1 VVLHMTDWSVF
12 GELMLQ
18 WLTLTFMLVG
28 LVGLVI
34 PIFPGIAVIW
44 LSALVYAVIEAL
56 AGKMG
61 FWDWLLF
68 ALITVL
74 MVVGSFIDNI
84 IIARKLRETGTPW
97 RSIGIGYVAGLVSSL
112 FLTPFAAL
120 LITPL
125 ALYAAEYWRL
135 RDTRLAFDS
144 AKGWL
149 IGFGWTFLVLVAI
162 GGVMIGL
169 WLLWVWL

>member
-1 VVLHMTDWSVF
+1 MTDWSLF

-18 WLTLTFMLVG
+18 WITLTFMLVG
-28 LVGLVI
+28 LVGMLI

-44 LSALVYAVIEAL
+44 LSALIYAIIEAY

-61 FWDWLLF
+61 VWDWLLF
-68 ALITVL
+68 GLITIL
-74 MVVGSFIDNI
+74 MVAGSFVDNI

-97 RSIGIGYVAGLVSSL
+97 SSIGIGYAAGLVSSL

-135 RDTRLAFDS
+135 RDTRQAFDS

-149 IGFGWTFLVLVAI
+149 IGFGWTFLALVAI
-162 GGVMIGL
+162 GVVMIGL
-169 WLLWVWL
+169 WLVWAWL

>member
-1 VVLHMTDWSVF
+1 MLDWPLF
-12 GELMLQ
+12 GEFMLQ

-28 LVGLVI
+28 LFGLII
-34 PIFPGIAVIW
+34 PIFPGISIIW
-44 LSALVYAVIEAL
+44 LATLVYAVIEAL

-68 ALITVL
+68 ALITIL

-84 IIARKLRETGTPW
+84 IITKKLRETGTPW
-97 RSIGIGYVAGLVSSL
+97 SSITIGYVAGLVSSL

-125 ALYAAEYWRL
+125 AMYGAEYWRL
-135 RDTRLAFDS
+135 RDARQAFDS
-144 AKGWL
+144 AKSWL
-149 IGFGWTFLVLVAI
+149 IGFGWSFLALFGI
-162 GGVMIGL
+162 GAVMIGL
-169 WLLWVWL
+169 WFLWAWL

>member
-1 VVLHMTDWSVF
+1 MFDWPLF
-12 GELMLQ
+12 GELLLQ
-18 WLTLTFMLVG
+18 WLTLTFMLIG
-28 LVGLVI
+28 LIGMVI
-34 PIFPGIAVIW
+34 PIFPGIMVIW
-44 LSALVYAVIEAL
+44 LSSLIYAMLEAY

-61 FWDWLLF
+61 IWDWLLF
-68 ALITVL
+68 GLITIL
-74 MVVGSFIDNI
+74 MVVGNFIDNI

-97 RSIGIGYVAGLVSSL
+97 KSIGIGSAAGLISSL

-135 RDTRLAFDS
+135 RNPRQAFDS

-149 IGFGWTFLVLVAI
+149 IGFGWTLLALMGI
-162 GGVMIGL
+162 GALMIL
-169 WLLWVWL
+169 FWLLWVWY

>member
-1 VVLHMTDWSVF
+1 MIDWPLFS
-12 GELMLQ
+12 ELLLQ

-28 LVGLVI
+28 LFGLII
-34 PIFPGIAVIW
+34 PIFPGISVIW
-44 LSALVYAVIEAL
+44 LAALVYAVFEFL

-68 ALITVL
+68 ALITIL

-84 IIARKLRETGTPW
+84 IIAKKLRETGTPW
-97 RSIGIGYVAGLVSSL
+97 KSIAIGYVAGLVSSL

-125 ALYAAEYWRL
+125 ALYSAEYWRL
-135 RDTRLAFDS
+135 RDARQALDS
-144 AKGWL
+144 AKGFL
-149 IGFGWTFLVLVAI
+149 IGFGWTFLALFAI
-162 GGVMIGL
+162 GAVMIGF
-169 WLLWVWL
+169 WLLWAWW

>member
-1 VVLHMTDWSVF
+1 MTDPSLI
-12 GELMLQ
+12 GEFLLQ

-28 LVGLVI
+28 LLGLII
-34 PIFPGIAVIW
+34 PIFPGISVIW
-44 LSALVYAVIEAL
+44 LATLVYAVIEFL

-61 FWDWLLF
+61 FWDWFLF

-97 RSIGIGYVAGLVSSL
+97 SSIGIGYAAGLISSL

-125 ALYAAEYWRL
+125 ALYGAEYWRL
-135 RDTRLAFDS
+135 RNARQAFDS
-144 AKGWL
+144 AKSWL
-149 IGFGWTFLVLVAI
+149 IGFGWSFLALFGI
-162 GGVMIGL
+162 GAVMIAL
-169 WLLWVWL
+169 WLLWAWL